1 MLALILSAQCVVG
14 ITGLTVEILN
24 RQVVGGIAGMTKYYQ
39 YSFERRASQL
49 PFLFLQV
56 SE

>member
-24 RQVVGGIAGMTKYYQ
+24 RQVVGDIAGMTKY
-39 YSFERRASQL
+39 SFERPASQL